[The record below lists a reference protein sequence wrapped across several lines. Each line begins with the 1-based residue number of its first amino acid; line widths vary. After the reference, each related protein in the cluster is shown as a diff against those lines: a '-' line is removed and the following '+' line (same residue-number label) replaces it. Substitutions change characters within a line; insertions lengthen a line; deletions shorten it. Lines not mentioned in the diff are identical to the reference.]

1 MGVFV
6 ILAALLVLVG
16 ILGVAGSLTVPSLR
30 PGGARDTRVSFAR
43 GCSALSPWQ
52 VLLQ

>member
-6 ILAALLVLVG
+6 IVAALLVLVG
-16 ILGVAGSLTVPSLR
+16 ILGVAVSQTVLSLR
-30 PGGARDTRVSFAR
+30 PEGTRHARVLFAR

-52 VLLQ
+52 VSLQ